1 MVLLKNIRPRDKAY
15 REVKSL
21 LYYALPRDLQKAS
34 REVRGLLD
42 VATDLFF
49 IFYSVAPSLSDE
61 SFGDSVVEG
70 ARIAFTKLWAKFMEL
85 RAMYGTVLD
94 FNKSFAIALKFL
106 IELLRGS
113 SVTNAY
119 ASSTNAMNIE
129 YILTQYVLT
138 EPSSTAY
145 SAKQGVGSGASYSVW
160 ASKEDTG
167 PFQFGVN
174 IYIPEDVVYSMV
186 RGMMDAIYEAGG
198 SVSTKRLSS
207 VVIGVTRGN
216 NMLRAKPAEY
226 ADDDLM
232 LIKYANSELAMR
244 EYGELELNLVPIVD
258 FSSSTMTS
266 MVTLDIRLITQ
277 SLYTLANMLRT
288 RHIYVFFKDNY
299 IVLGPDQAPHFI
311 KHVMADG
318 GTNIDV
324 AVYAGDRIAENLSE
338 DTRLVLVSDCEDSV
352 RYIPEHRI
360 TSVVVVNDK
369 LSMDGMTRNC
379 INHYARLGRQVILT
393 RNEAYKDPYRVG
405 MLIGNALV
413 S

>member
-42 VATDLFF
+42 IATDLFF

-70 ARIAFTKLWAKFMEL
+70 ARIAFTRLWAKFMEL
-85 RAMYGTVLD
+85 RATYGTVLD

-119 ASSTNAMNIE
+119 ASSTNATNIE
-129 YILTQYVLT
+129 YVLTHYVLT
-138 EPSSTAY
+138 EPPSTTY
-145 SAKQGVGSGASYSVW
+145 SAKQGVIPGASYGASV
-160 ASKEDTG
+160 SKENTG
-167 PFQFGVN
+167 PFQLGFDAH
-174 IYIPEDVVYSMV
+174 IPENAVYSMV
-186 RGMMDAIYEAGG
+186 RGMMDAIYEASG
-198 SVSTKRLSS
+198 SASTKRLSS

-216 NMLRAKPAEY
+216 NILRAKPAEY

-258 FSSSTMTS
+258 FSSSTLTS
-266 MVTLDIRLITQ
+266 MVTQDIRLIAQ

-288 RHIYVFFKDNY
+288 RHIYVFFKDSY
-299 IVLGPDQAPHFI
+299 IILGPDQAPHFI
-311 KHVMADG
+311 RHAMAEG
-318 GTNIDV
+318 GTNIDM
-324 AVYAGDRIAENLSE
+324 AVYAGDRIADKLGE

-352 RYIPEHRI
+352 RYVPEHRV
-360 TSVVVVNDK
+360 TSVIIVHDK
-369 LSMDGMTRNC
+369 LNMDGMTRNC
-379 INHYARLGRQVILT
+379 VNHYARLGGQVVLV